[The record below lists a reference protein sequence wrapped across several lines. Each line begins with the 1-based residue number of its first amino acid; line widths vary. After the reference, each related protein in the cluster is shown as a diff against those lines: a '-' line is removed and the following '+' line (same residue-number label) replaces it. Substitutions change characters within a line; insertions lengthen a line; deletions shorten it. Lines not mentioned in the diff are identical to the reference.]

1 MYIHKAFVMTNSNI
15 DTNFS
20 QIKPVWPQYIN
31 TLASLIYLLTVI
43 YY

>member
-1 MYIHKAFVMTNSNI
+1 MAFVMSISNI

-20 QIKPVWPQYIN
+20 QIKPVWSQCIN

-43 YY
+43 Y